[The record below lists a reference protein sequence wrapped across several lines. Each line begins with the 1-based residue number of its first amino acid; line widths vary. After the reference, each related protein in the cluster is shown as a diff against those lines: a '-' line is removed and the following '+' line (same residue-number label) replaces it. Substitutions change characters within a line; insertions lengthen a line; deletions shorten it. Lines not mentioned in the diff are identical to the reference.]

1 MIFTIGFTKTSAQ
14 RFFQRLKENKID
26 VVIDIRLNNK
36 SQLAGFAKHPDI
48 EWFLKEICGI
58 DYIHDLMF
66 APTEKILKAY
76 QKYEI
81 DWCGYEVQFAKLM
94 DERNIRKYIHEKY
107 TKIQDKNL
115 CLLCSESTSEK
126 CHRRLVS
133 EYFKEVFHYDI
144 VKNL

>member
-36 SQLAGFAKHPDI
+36 SQLSGFAKYPDI
-48 EWFLKEICGI
+48 EWFLKELCGI
-58 DYIHDLMF
+58 KYIHDLMF
-66 APTEKILKAY
+66 APTEKILKSY

-81 DWCGYEVQFAKLM
+81 DWCGYEIQFSALM
-94 DERNIRKYIHEKY
+94 DERNIRKYISAKY
-107 TKIQDKNL
+107 RDIKDKNI
-115 CLLCSESTSEK
+115 CLLCSESTAEK

-133 EYFKEVFHYDI
+133 DYFIEVFHYDT
-144 VKNL
+144 VRNL